1 MNNKIKPF
9 NHAFTFRK
17 GKISEDL
24 LALTLKIIVWLCS
37 SACKPGRTNQLL
49 KVLGTISE
57 SLIKLSKDRGVRG
70 LILYLKDIRLAY
82 YLYLSG
88 EFPLKKVKGVKVHP
102 SGYPIILKPFIQW
115 QESLQSSDPGVLAP
129 GIRLLMT
136 LLHCTRALSKGTT
149 PNVKPITDLP
159 YVDLGS
165 IQHSQFSF

>member
-1 MNNKIKPF
+1 MKNKLKPF

-102 SGYPIILKPFIQW
+102 SGFPIILKPFYTMARKSPIFRSGSFSSW
-115 QESLQSSDPGVLAP
+115 NPIIDDSL
-129 GIRLLMT
+129 T
-136 LLHCTRALSKGTT
+136 L
-149 PNVKPITDLP
+149 
-159 YVDLGS
+159 Y
-165 IQHSQFSF
+165 